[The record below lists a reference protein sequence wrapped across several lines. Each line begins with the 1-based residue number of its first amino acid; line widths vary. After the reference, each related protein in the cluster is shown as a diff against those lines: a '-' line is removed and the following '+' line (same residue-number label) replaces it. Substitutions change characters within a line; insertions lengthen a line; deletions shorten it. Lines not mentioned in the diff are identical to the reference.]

1 MKFKLLFSSLLIVI
15 AIIACSENND
25 QNLNDEIINPA
36 YDKAF
41 KFDSLNT
48 SDSAY
53 IYYSK
58 ALDIFKKN
66 KNNFGQ
72 AKCLLSMSK
81 ILTTKGNY
89 YKGQD
94 FSLSAKQ
101 LFNSNDKN
109 QYYHITDNFNNLGMI
124 SNNLKRYKEAKDY
137 YQSAVK
143 YAEDENVK
151 ISILANIANIY
162 KEEKNYPQAI
172 KIFDSILPKAKNIK
186 GIGFPR
192 ILSNLAYTKWLNN
205 SNYNPE
211 PTILKALKIQ
221 AEIDDKMGQNANYSR
236 LSDYFKD
243 KDISKSLSYAELMQ
257 KVAKEVKSSDDQLE
271 ALQKISSL
279 QSNNFQ
285 NSFNKYV
292 SLRDSIQTSRYIDN
306 NKFAT
311 IVYGVEEKKLEIAEN
326 ENKILKQKFGLVI
339 LALALIIGFFW
350 NEKRKKNIR
359 REKEQEKQIE
369 VKNTELKYS
378 KKVHDV
384 VANGIYQVMTKIENQ
399 NDFNK
404 EQALDE
410 LEFVYE
416 KSRDISYENPDSHDE
431 KFNEKISKLVAS
443 FKNDEIKTFTVGNQ
457 EETWENVTKSTQ
469 TEIYQI
475 IRELLV
481 NMKKHSEANNVV
493 FKFEKINN
501 LININY
507 ADNGIGI
514 SDELIFKNG
523 LSNTVSRIENINGKI
538 TFETKTEKGLKVNI
552 SFPVS

>member
-1 MKFKLLFSSLLIVI
+1 MKFKLLFFSLLLVI
-15 AIIACSENND
+15 AIVACSEHNNV
-25 QNLNDEIINPA
+25 NNEITNPT

-41 KFDSLNT
+41 KFDSLNI

-58 ALDIFKKN
+58 ALDAFKKN

-72 AKCLLSMSK
+72 AKCLLNMSK

-89 YKGQD
+89 FKGQD

-101 LFNSNDKN
+101 LFNINDKD

-124 SNNLKRYKEAKDY
+124 SNNLKRYEESKDY
-137 YQSAVK
+137 YLSAVK
-143 YAEDENVK
+143 YAEDESTK

-162 KEEKNYPQAI
+162 KEEKRYPQAI
-172 KIFDSILPKAKNIK
+172 KIFDSILPKAEKIE

-192 ILSNLAYTKWLNN
+192 ILSNLAYTKWLND
-205 SNYNPE
+205 SKYNPE
-211 PTILKALKIQ
+211 PLILKALKIQ
-221 AEIDDKMGQNANYSR
+221 SEIDDKMGQNANYSR
-236 LSDYFKD
+236 LSNYFKN
-243 KDISKSLSYAELMQ
+243 KDISKSLFYAELMQ

-271 ALQKISSL
+271 ALQKISNLESG
-279 QSNNFQ
+279 NFQ
-285 NSFNKYV
+285 NNFNKYV
-292 SLRDSIQTSRYIDN
+292 SLRDSIQTARYIDN

-311 IVYGVEEKKLEIAEN
+311 IVYGVEENKLEIAQN
-326 ENKILKQKFGLVI
+326 ENRILKQNIGI
-339 LALALIIGFFW
+339 ISLIIVLVTGFFW

-399 NDFNK
+399 GSFNK

-416 KSRDISYENPDSHDE
+416 KSRDISYENPDSQDE

-457 EETWENVTKSTQ
+457 EETWEKVTKSTQ

-501 LININY
+501 LINIHY
-507 ADNGIGI
+507 TDNGIGI
-514 SDELIFKNG
+514 SDDLIFKNG

-538 TFETKTEKGLKVNI
+538 TFETKTEKGLKINI

>member
-1 MKFKLLFSSLLIVI
+1 MKLKLLFFSLLLVI
-15 AIIACSENND
+15 AIVACSEHNNV
-25 QNLNDEIINPA
+25 NNEITNPA

-41 KFDSLNT
+41 KFDSLNI

-58 ALDIFKKN
+58 ALDAFKKN

-72 AKCLLSMSK
+72 AKCLLNMSK

-89 YKGQD
+89 FKGQD

-101 LFNSNDKN
+101 LFNINDKD

-124 SNNLKRYKEAKDY
+124 SNNLKRYEESKDY
-137 YQSAVK
+137 YLSAVK
-143 YAEDENVK
+143 YAEDESTK
-151 ISILANIANIY
+151 ISVLANIANIY
-162 KEEKNYPQAI
+162 KEEKKYPQAI
-172 KIFDSILPKAKNIK
+172 KIFDSILPKAEKIE

-192 ILSNLAYTKWLNN
+192 ILSNLAYTKWLND
-205 SNYNPE
+205 SKYNPE
-211 PTILKALKIQ
+211 PLILKALKIQ
-221 AEIDDKMGQNANYSR
+221 SEIDDKMGQNANYSR
-236 LSDYFKD
+236 LSNYFKN
-243 KDISKSLSYAELMQ
+243 KDISKSLFYAELMQ

-271 ALQKISSL
+271 ALQKISNLESR
-279 QSNNFQ
+279 NFQ
-285 NSFNKYV
+285 NNFNKYV
-292 SLRDSIQTSRYIDN
+292 SLRDSIQTARYIDN

-311 IVYGVEEKKLEIAEN
+311 IVYGVEENKLEIAQN
-326 ENKILKQKFGLVI
+326 ENRILKQNIGI
-339 LALALIIGFFW
+339 ISLIIVLVTGFFW

-399 NDFNK
+399 GSFNK

-416 KSRDISYENPDSHDE
+416 KSRDISYENPDSQDE

-457 EETWENVTKSTQ
+457 EETWEKVAKSTQ

-481 NMKKHSEANNVV
+481 NMKKHSDANNVV

-501 LININY
+501 LINIHY
-507 ADNGIGI
+507 TDNGIGI
-514 SDELIFKNG
+514 SDDLIFKNG

-538 TFETKTEKGLKVNI
+538 TFETKTEKGLKINI

>member
-1 MKFKLLFSSLLIVI
+1 MKFKLLFFSILLVI
-15 AIIACSENND
+15 AIVACSEHNNV
-25 QNLNDEIINPA
+25 NNEITNPA

-41 KFDSLNT
+41 KFDSLNI

-58 ALDIFKKN
+58 ALDAFKKN

-72 AKCLLSMSK
+72 AKCLLNMSK

-89 YKGQD
+89 FKGQD

-101 LFNSNDKN
+101 LFNINDKD

-137 YQSAVK
+137 YLSAVK

-162 KEEKNYPQAI
+162 KEEKKYPQAI
-172 KIFDSILPKAKNIK
+172 KIFDSILPKAEKIE

-192 ILSNLAYTKWLNN
+192 ILSNLAYTKWLND
-205 SNYNPE
+205 SKYNPE
-211 PTILKALKIQ
+211 PLILKALKIQ
-221 AEIDDKMGQNANYSR
+221 SEIDDKMGQNANYSR
-236 LSDYFKD
+236 LSNYFKN
-243 KDISKSLSYAELMQ
+243 KDISKSLFYAELMQ

-271 ALQKISSL
+271 ALQKISNLESG
-279 QSNNFQ
+279 NFQ
-285 NSFNKYV
+285 NNFNKYV
-292 SLRDSIQTSRYIDN
+292 SLRDSIQTARYIDN

-311 IVYGVEEKKLEIAEN
+311 IVYGVEENKLEIAQN
-326 ENKILKQKFGLVI
+326 ENRILKQNIGI
-339 LALALIIGFFW
+339 ISLIIVLVTGFFW

-399 NDFNK
+399 GSFNK

-416 KSRDISYENPDSHDE
+416 KSRDISYENPDSQDE

-443 FKNDEIKTFTVGNQ
+443 FKNDEINTFTVGNQ
-457 EETWENVTKSTQ
+457 EETWEKVTKSTQ

-514 SDELIFKNG
+514 SDDLIFKNG

-538 TFETKTEKGLKVNI
+538 TFETKTEKGLKINI

>member
-1 MKFKLLFSSLLIVI
+1 MKFKLLFFSLLLVI
-15 AIIACSENND
+15 AIVACSEHNNV
-25 QNLNDEIINPA
+25 NNEITNPA

-41 KFDSLNT
+41 KFDSLNI

-58 ALDIFKKN
+58 ALDAFKKN

-72 AKCLLSMSK
+72 AKCLLNMSK

-89 YKGQD
+89 FKGQD

-101 LFNSNDKN
+101 LFNINDKD

-124 SNNLKRYKEAKDY
+124 SNNLKRYEESKDY
-137 YQSAVK
+137 YLSAVK
-143 YAEDENVK
+143 YAEDESTK

-162 KEEKNYPQAI
+162 KEEKRYPQAI
-172 KIFDSILPKAKNIK
+172 KIFDSILPKAEKIE

-192 ILSNLAYTKWLNN
+192 ILSNLAYTKWLND
-205 SNYNPE
+205 SKYNPE
-211 PTILKALKIQ
+211 PLILKALKIQ
-221 AEIDDKMGQNANYSR
+221 SEIDDKMGQNANYSR
-236 LSDYFKD
+236 LSNYFKN
-243 KDISKSLSYAELMQ
+243 KDISKSLFYAELMQ

-271 ALQKISSL
+271 ALQKISNLESG
-279 QSNNFQ
+279 NFQ
-285 NSFNKYV
+285 NNFNKYV
-292 SLRDSIQTSRYIDN
+292 SLRDSIQTARYIDN

-311 IVYGVEEKKLEIAEN
+311 IVYGVEENKLEIAQN
-326 ENKILKQKFGLVI
+326 ENRILKQNIGI
-339 LALALIIGFFW
+339 ISLIIVLVTGFFW

-399 NDFNK
+399 GSFNK

-416 KSRDISYENPDSHDE
+416 KSRDISYENPDTQDE

-457 EETWENVTKSTQ
+457 EETWEKVTKSTQ

-501 LININY
+501 LINIHY
-507 ADNGIGI
+507 TDNGIGI
-514 SDELIFKNG
+514 SDDLIFKNG

-538 TFETKTEKGLKVNI
+538 TFETKTEKGLKINI

>member
-1 MKFKLLFSSLLIVI
+1 VKFKLLFFSLLLVI
-15 AIIACSENND
+15 AIVACSEHNNV
-25 QNLNDEIINPA
+25 NNEITNPA

-41 KFDSLNT
+41 KFDSLNI

-58 ALDIFKKN
+58 ALDAFKKN

-72 AKCLLSMSK
+72 AKCLLNMSK

-89 YKGQD
+89 FKGQD

-101 LFNSNDKN
+101 LFNINDKD

-124 SNNLKRYKEAKDY
+124 SNNLKRYEESKDY
-137 YQSAVK
+137 YLSAVK
-143 YAEDENVK
+143 YAEDESTK

-162 KEEKNYPQAI
+162 KEEKRYPQAI
-172 KIFDSILPKAKNIK
+172 KIFDSILPKAEKIE

-192 ILSNLAYTKWLNN
+192 ILSNLAYTKWLND
-205 SNYNPE
+205 SKYNPE
-211 PTILKALKIQ
+211 PLILKALKIQ
-221 AEIDDKMGQNANYSR
+221 SEIDDKMGQNANYSR
-236 LSDYFKD
+236 LSNYFKN
-243 KDISKSLSYAELMQ
+243 KDISKSLFYAELMQ

-271 ALQKISSL
+271 ALQKISNLESG
-279 QSNNFQ
+279 NFQ
-285 NSFNKYV
+285 NNFNKYV
-292 SLRDSIQTSRYIDN
+292 SLRDSIQTARYIDN

-311 IVYGVEEKKLEIAEN
+311 IVYGVEENKLEIAQN
-326 ENKILKQKFGLVI
+326 ENRILKQNIGI
-339 LALALIIGFFW
+339 ISLIIVLVTGFFW

-399 NDFNK
+399 GSFNK

-416 KSRDISYENPDSHDE
+416 KSRDISYENPDSQDE

-457 EETWENVTKSTQ
+457 EETWEKVTKSTQ

-514 SDELIFKNG
+514 SDDLIFKNG

-538 TFETKTEKGLKVNI
+538 TFETKTEKGLKINI

>member
-1 MKFKLLFSSLLIVI
+1 MKFKLLFFSILLVI
-15 AIIACSENND
+15 AIVACSEHNNV
-25 QNLNDEIINPA
+25 NNEITNPA

-41 KFDSLNT
+41 KFDSLNI

-58 ALDIFKKN
+58 ALDAFKKN

-72 AKCLLSMSK
+72 AKCLLNMSK

-101 LFNSNDKN
+101 LFNINDKD

-124 SNNLKRYKEAKDY
+124 SNNLKRYEESKDY
-137 YQSAVK
+137 YLSAVK
-143 YAEDENVK
+143 YAEDESTK

-162 KEEKNYPQAI
+162 KEEKKYPQAI
-172 KIFDSILPKAKNIK
+172 KIFDSILPKAEKIE

-192 ILSNLAYTKWLNN
+192 ILSNLAYTKWLND
-205 SNYNPE
+205 SKYNPE
-211 PTILKALKIQ
+211 PLILKALKIQ
-221 AEIDDKMGQNANYSR
+221 SEIDDKMGQNANYSR
-236 LSDYFKD
+236 LSNYFKN
-243 KDISKSLSYAELMQ
+243 KDASKSLFYAELMQ

-271 ALQKISSL
+271 ALQKISNLESG
-279 QSNNFQ
+279 NFQ
-285 NSFNKYV
+285 NNFNKYV
-292 SLRDSIQTSRYIDN
+292 SLRDSIQTARYIDN

-326 ENKILKQKFGLVI
+326 ENKILKQNIGI
-339 LALALIIGFFW
+339 ISLIIVLVTGFFW

-399 NDFNK
+399 GSFNK

-416 KSRDISYENPDSHDE
+416 KSRDISYENPDSQDE

-443 FKNDEIKTFTVGNQ
+443 FKNDEINTFTVGNQ

-501 LININY
+501 LINIHY
-507 ADNGIGI
+507 TDNGIGI
-514 SDELIFKNG
+514 SDDLIFKNG

-538 TFETKTEKGLKVNI
+538 TFETKTEKGLKINI

>member
-1 MKFKLLFSSLLIVI
+1 VKFKLLFFSLLLVI
-15 AIIACSENND
+15 AIVACSEHNNV
-25 QNLNDEIINPA
+25 NNEITNPA

-41 KFDSLNT
+41 KFDSLNI

-58 ALDIFKKN
+58 ALDAFKKN

-72 AKCLLSMSK
+72 AKCLLNMSK

-89 YKGQD
+89 FKGQD

-101 LFNSNDKN
+101 LFNINDKD

-124 SNNLKRYKEAKDY
+124 SNNLKRYEESKDY
-137 YQSAVK
+137 YLSAVK
-143 YAEDENVK
+143 YAEDESTK

-162 KEEKNYPQAI
+162 KEEKRYPQAI
-172 KIFDSILPKAKNIK
+172 KIFDSILPKAEKIE

-192 ILSNLAYTKWLNN
+192 ILSNLAYTKWLND
-205 SNYNPE
+205 SKYNPE
-211 PTILKALKIQ
+211 PLILKALKIQ
-221 AEIDDKMGQNANYSR
+221 SEIDDKMGQNANYSR
-236 LSDYFKD
+236 LSNYFKN
-243 KDISKSLSYAELMQ
+243 KDISKSLFYAELMQ

-271 ALQKISSL
+271 ALQKISNLESG
-279 QSNNFQ
+279 NFQ
-285 NSFNKYV
+285 NNFNKYV
-292 SLRDSIQTSRYIDN
+292 SLRDSIQTARYIDN

-311 IVYGVEEKKLEIAEN
+311 IVYGVEENKLEIAQN
-326 ENKILKQKFGLVI
+326 ENRILKQNIGI
-339 LALALIIGFFW
+339 ISLIIVLVTGFFW

-399 NDFNK
+399 GSFNK

-416 KSRDISYENPDSHDE
+416 KSRDISYENPDTQDE

-457 EETWENVTKSTQ
+457 EETWEKVTKSTQ

-501 LININY
+501 LINIHY
-507 ADNGIGI
+507 TDNGIGI
-514 SDELIFKNG
+514 SDDLIFKNG

-538 TFETKTEKGLKVNI
+538 TFETKTEKGLKINI

>member
-1 MKFKLLFSSLLIVI
+1 MKFKLLFFSLLLVI
-15 AIIACSENND
+15 AIVACSEHNNV
-25 QNLNDEIINPA
+25 NNEITNPA

-41 KFDSLNT
+41 KFDSLNI

-58 ALDIFKKN
+58 ALDAFKKN

-72 AKCLLSMSK
+72 AKCLLNMSK

-89 YKGQD
+89 FKGQD

-101 LFNSNDKN
+101 LFNINDKD

-124 SNNLKRYKEAKDY
+124 SNNLKRYEESKDY
-137 YQSAVK
+137 YLSAVK
-143 YAEDENVK
+143 YAEDESTK

-162 KEEKNYPQAI
+162 KEEKRYPQAI
-172 KIFDSILPKAKNIK
+172 KIFDSILPKAEKIE

-192 ILSNLAYTKWLNN
+192 ILSNLAYTKWLND
-205 SNYNPE
+205 SKYNPE
-211 PTILKALKIQ
+211 PLILKALKIQ
-221 AEIDDKMGQNANYSR
+221 SEIDDKMGQNANYSR
-236 LSDYFKD
+236 LSNYFKN
-243 KDISKSLSYAELMQ
+243 KDISKSLFYAELMQ

-271 ALQKISSL
+271 ALQKISNLESG
-279 QSNNFQ
+279 NFQ
-285 NSFNKYV
+285 NNFNKYV
-292 SLRDSIQTSRYIDN
+292 SLRDSIQTARYIDN

-311 IVYGVEEKKLEIAEN
+311 IVYGVEENKLEIAQN
-326 ENKILKQKFGLVI
+326 ENRILKQNIGI
-339 LALALIIGFFW
+339 ISLIIVLVTGFFW

-399 NDFNK
+399 GSFNK

-416 KSRDISYENPDSHDE
+416 KSRDISYENPDSQDE

-457 EETWENVTKSTQ
+457 EETWEKVTKSTQ

-514 SDELIFKNG
+514 SDDLIFKNG

-538 TFETKTEKGLKVNI
+538 TFETKTEKGLKINI